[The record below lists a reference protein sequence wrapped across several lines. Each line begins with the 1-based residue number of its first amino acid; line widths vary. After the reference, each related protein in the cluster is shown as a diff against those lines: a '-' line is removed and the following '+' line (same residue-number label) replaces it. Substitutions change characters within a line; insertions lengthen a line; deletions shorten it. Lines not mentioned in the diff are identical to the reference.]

1 MTISIPVTR
10 EMGAQRLRSTP
21 RTSLDAIDLNI
32 LRHLERDGR
41 MSKSELADRVNLSK
55 SACHE
60 RVRVLERNKLILSY
74 HAKIDVRKI
83 VSHETF
89 LTEVKLRS
97 HRMYDFD
104 RFERYVAKSE
114 YVSECYA
121 VGGGLDYILR
131 IVSRDVVHY
140 QEIMESILSD
150 DVGIECYFTY
160 VVTKVVKSNNSI
172 PIETV
177 VNRRGGI

>member
-1 MTISIPVTR
+1 MTISFPIDRDIGSGRPRT
-10 EMGAQRLRSTP
+10 LP

-32 LRHLERDGR
+32 LLHLERDGR

-60 RVRVLERNKLILSY
+60 RVRILERNKLIMSY

-83 VSHETF
+83 VCHESF

-104 RFERYVAKSE
+104 RFERYVAKSDH
-114 YVSECYA
+114 VS
-121 VGGGLDYILR
+121 
-131 IVSRDVVHY
+131 
-140 QEIMESILSD
+140 
-150 DVGIECYFTY
+150 ECYFTY

-177 VNRRGGI
+177 MNRRRGA

>member
-1 MTISIPVTR
+1 MINVPVARVSAALGTR
-10 EMGAQRLRSTP
+10 SASRFA
-21 RTSLDAIDLNI
+21 LDAIDLNI
-32 LRHLERDGR
+32 LRHLERNGR

-60 RVRVLERNKLILSY
+60 RVRVLERSKLIMSY

-83 VSHETF
+83 VCHETF

-104 RFERYVAKSE
+104 RFERYIAKSE
-114 YVSECYA
+114 FVSECYA

-131 IVSRDVVHY
+131 IISRDVNHY
-140 QEIMESILSD
+140 QEIMETILSD

-160 VVTKVVKSNNSI
+160 VITKVVKSNTSI
-172 PIETV
+172 PIEAV
-177 VNRRGGI
+177 INRRGSL

>member
-10 EMGAQRLRSTP
+10 EAGAPRGRSAP

-60 RVRVLERNKLILSY
+60 RVRILERNKLIMSY

-89 LTEVKLRS
+89 LTEIKLRS

-177 VNRRGGI
+177 MDRRGGI